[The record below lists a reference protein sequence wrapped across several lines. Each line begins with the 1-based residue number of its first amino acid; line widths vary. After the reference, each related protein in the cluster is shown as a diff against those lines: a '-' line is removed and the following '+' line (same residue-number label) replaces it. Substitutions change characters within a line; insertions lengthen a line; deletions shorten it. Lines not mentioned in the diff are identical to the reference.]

1 MATKDRS
8 LGHLSKPP
16 KPAAPDPGR
25 NCHPGARVTH
35 QDAIKVD
42 PDATGQSQS
51 PNRPLLLP
59 DCYPRGRLGDE
70 NGCSYGFHA
79 LMAHD

>member
-1 MATKDRS
+1 MATKDRC

-25 NCHPGARVTH
+25 NMHPGARVTH

-42 PDATGQSQS
+42 PTRPAKAAPKAKNSSPVLWVGVWDRSKPSQ
-51 PNRPLLLP
+51 
-59 DCYPRGRLGDE
+59 
-70 NGCSYGFHA
+70 
-79 LMAHD
+79 

>member
-42 PDATGQSQS
+42 PDATGQG
-51 PNRPLLLP
+51 RPKAQI
-59 DCYPRGRLGDE
+59 DRFCYPTVTLE
-70 NGCSYGFHA
+70 A
-79 LMAHD
+79 V

>member
-25 NCHPGARVTH
+25 NMHPGARVSH
-35 QDAIKVD
+35 PEAIKVD
-42 PDATGQSQS
+42 PT
-51 PNRPLLLP
+51 
-59 DCYPRGRLGDE
+59 RL
-70 NGCSYGFHA
+70 A
-79 LMAHD
+79 KAQPKPK